1 MRNPVLTIFFL
12 ILNSTC
18 SHSQNLTLHYRS
30 PLGIP
35 LELAANFGE
44 IRPDHFHMG
53 VDFKTNGK
61 EGLTIYAI
69 ERGFV
74 SRVKISPDGYG
85 KSIYIDHPDGRTSV
99 YAHCSV
105 LKGRIDSLVKAIQT
119 EEQNF
124 EVDIYFRPTDLPIL
138 KGQVIA
144 LSGNTG
150 HSFAPHLHFE
160 IRDTKTEDALNPLLY
175 GFDAPDHKKPEIHG
189 MRIYALSEEGYPIPG
204 KSMKVGLKLNGKN
217 YVSNPETVEV
227 PSNYFDYGPIGLAF
241 ETSDHLDRGMNTCG
255 IFEARLLKNG
265 SDLFVQR
272 MDRVSFS
279 ETRYV
284 NDHVDY
290 ERYNKQDEEWQKA
303 FTSQSN
309 PLNIYKT
316 GNGWIML
323 EPEQLE
329 PFEFTV
335 SDTKGN
341 KNLVSFKL
349 KRHEGTKNQ
358 FQKKYFTSELDF
370 MPDSSYSALNENSM
384 VFIKP
389 HTFYQPAAKK
399 ISLGNVIT
407 ISTASIPV
415 QFPVEVGFKIP
426 SDKLQEKGWY
436 ISRTKVNGRAA
447 SIDSRING
455 GWIYGETKAVGNFQL
470 KQDVTPPN
478 ISPRGF
484 DKQQLITQKQLRWS
498 VSELTT
504 DLRDYDLFL
513 NNQWYLIEFERKGN
527 YLIFNVPSSL
537 KGKKTAELIVTDQC
551 GNKAVWKGS
560 LTF

>member
-1 MRNPVLTIFFL
+1 MTLT
-12 ILNSTC
+12 
-18 SHSQNLTLHYRS
+18 YRS

-105 LKGRIDSLVKAIQT
+105 LKGKIDSLVKTIQT
-119 EEQNF
+119 EQQNF
-124 EVDIYFRPTDLPIL
+124 EIDIYFRPTDLPVL

-160 IRDTKTEDALNPLLY
+160 IRDTKTEYALNPLLF
-175 GFDAPDHKKPEIHG
+175 GFNVPDHKKPEIHG
-189 MRIYALSEEGYPIPG
+189 MRIYALTDEGYLIPG
-204 KSMKVGLKLNGKN
+204 KSMKVELNFNGKN
-217 YVSNPETVEV
+217 YVSNPETIEV
-227 PSNYFDYGPIGLAF
+227 PANFFDYGPIGIAF
-241 ETSDHLDRGMNTCG
+241 ETSDHFDRGMNTCG
-255 IFEARLLKNG
+255 IYEAHLRKNEE
-265 SDLFVQR
+265 DLFVQR
-272 MDRVSFS
+272 MDRVSFD

-290 ERYNKQDEEWQKA
+290 ERYNKQNEEWQKA
-303 FTSQSN
+303 FNSQSN
-309 PLNIYKT
+309 PLKIYKK
-316 GNGWIML
+316 GNGWINL
-323 EPEQLE
+323 EQGQLT

-335 SDTKGN
+335 SDNKGN
-341 KNLVSFKL
+341 KNMLSFKL
-349 KRHEGTKNQ
+349 IRQTGTNIKV
-358 FQKKYFTSELDF
+358 QKKYFSSELNF
-370 MPDSSYSALNENSM
+370 MPDSSFSSIKENSM

-389 HTFYQPAAKK
+389 HTFYQPTAKK
-399 ISLGNVIT
+399 ISLDRMIT
-407 ISTASIPV
+407 ISAASIPV
-415 QFPVEVGFKIP
+415 QLPVEVGFKIP
-426 SDKLQEKGWY
+426 AEKLQEKGWY
-436 ISRTKVNGRAA
+436 ISRTKSNGRAS

-470 KQDVTPPN
+470 KQDVTPPS

-484 DKQQLITQKQLRWS
+484 DQQQRITQNQLRWS

-504 DLRDYDLFL
+504 ELRDYDLFL
-513 NNQWYLIEFERKGN
+513 DNQWYLVEFERKGN
-527 YLIFNVPSSL
+527 YLIFNVPYSL

>member
-1 MRNPVLTIFFL
+1 MRNPVLTFLFF
-12 ILNSTC
+12 ILLSTYTF
-18 SHSQNLTLHYRS
+18 SQNKTLSYRS

-61 EGLTIYAI
+61 EDLTLYAI

-105 LKGRIDSLVKAIQT
+105 LKGRIDSLVKVIQA
-119 EEQNF
+119 EQQNF

-160 IRDTKTEDALNPLLY
+160 IRDTKTEDALNPLLF
-175 GFDAPDHKKPEIHG
+175 GFDVADHKKPEIHG
-189 MRIYALSEEGYPIPG
+189 MRIYALSDEGYLIPE
-204 KSMKVGLKLNGKN
+204 KSIKVGLHFNGKN
-217 YVSNPETVEV
+217 YVSDPETIEI
-227 PSNYFDYGPIGLAF
+227 PSNFFEYGPIGLAF

-255 IFEARLLKNG
+255 IYEARLRKNG
-265 SDLFVQR
+265 TDLFVQR
-272 MDRVSFS
+272 MDRVSFD

-290 ERYNKQDEEWQKA
+290 ERYDKKNEEWQKT
-303 FTSQSN
+303 FTTRSN
-309 PLNIYKT
+309 PLHIYKT
-316 GNGWIML
+316 GNGWILL
-323 EPEQLE
+323 EPGQMM

-341 KNLVSFKL
+341 KNILTFKL
-349 KRHEGTKNQ
+349 KRQGGPKNES
-358 FQKKYFTSELDF
+358 QKKYFATELNF
-370 MPDSSYSALNENSM
+370 MPDSPYSALNDNRI
-384 VFIKP
+384 VILKP
-389 HTFYQPAAKK
+389 RTFYQPTTKK
-399 ISLGNVIT
+399 IALGNL
-407 ISTASIPV
+407 ISVATPNIPV
-415 QFPVEVGFKIP
+415 QLPVEVGFKIP

-436 ISRTKVNGRAA
+436 ITRTKSNGRET
-447 SIDSRING
+447 SIDSRINS
-455 GWIYGETKAVGNFQL
+455 GWVYGETKAVGNFQL
-470 KQDVTPPN
+470 RQDITPPK
-478 ISPRGF
+478 ITPWGI
-484 DKQQLITQKQLRWS
+484 DQQQRITQKQLKWS
-498 VSELTT
+498 VSEITT
-504 DLRDYDLFL
+504 ELKDYDLFL
-513 NNQWYLIEFERKGN
+513 DNQWHLVEFERKGN
-527 YLIFNVPSSL
+527 YLIFKVPSSL
-537 KGKKTAELIVTDQC
+537 KGKKTAELIVIDQC